1 LADQVTTEHQEQH
14 GPHPAARRCGTHR
27 YNRTRPATRTEKGSE
42 EVRLVDRLYGQTV
55 YRLVIVPGGRDYG
68 QKPTQHRL
76 ETRRRRAKNRVARRA
91 RTRNRR
97 RAAA

>member
-1 LADQVTTEHQEQH
+1 LADQVTEEHKRFH

-27 YNRTRPATRTEKGSE
+27 YNRTRPAVRTEKGSE
-42 EVRLVDRLYGQTV
+42 EVRLVDPLYGRTV

-76 ETRRRRAKNRVARRA
+76 ETRQRRAKNKAARR
-91 RTRNRR
+91 TRAKNRR
-97 RAAA
+97 